1 MNKVV
6 LIGRLGKDAEVTPFQ
21 NGKKVTK
28 FSLATTESYGKKKET
43 VWHSIDIWG
52 DYGSDIAPY
61 LKKGGQV
68 GVEGRISYNA
78 YEAPDGTKKVFTS
91 IVCDRVYLLDSKRS
105 SDERDSQAES
115 YPSELPSDDN
125 NPATNRPSAP
135 QFSAG
140 TTDDLPF

>member
-52 DYGSDIAPY
+52 DYGSDISLY
-61 LKKGGQV
+61 LKKGTQV

-78 YEAPDGTKKVFTS
+78 YETPDGTKKVFTS
-91 IVCDRVYLLDSKRS
+91 IVCDRVYLLDSKRTN
-105 SDERDSQAES
+105 DDNDSQPES
-115 YPSELPSDDN
+115 EQLTTN
-125 NPATNRPSAP
+125 NSTEVNRTSAP
-135 QFSAG
+135 QFSAD